1 MSCIEAEGATNNSG
15 YVSTWYKSKR
25 VGAHRAAW
33 MEANDAEIPKGKVV
47 MHSCDN
53 PKCINPAHLR
63 LGSQSENLLDCS
75 AKGRLNTADKNGY
88 NNPRN
93 KQDEAMREL
102 ILRSP
107 LSSIQ
112 LANQID
118 LSAAQIRAT
127 RRKYNV

>member
-1 MSCIEAEGATNNSG
+1 MSCMEAEGAPNSSG
-15 YVSTWYKSKR
+15 YCSAWYKGKR
-25 VGAHRAAW
+25 TGAHRAAW

-53 PKCINPAHLR
+53 PKCINPAHLS
-63 LGSQSENLLDCS
+63 LGSQSDNLLDCA
-75 AKGRLNTADKNGY
+75 AKGRLNISDKRGC

-93 KQDEAMREL
+93 KQTKEMREL
-102 ILRSP
+102 ILGSP

-112 LANQID
+112 LAKQID

-127 RRKYNV
+127 RRKYNG